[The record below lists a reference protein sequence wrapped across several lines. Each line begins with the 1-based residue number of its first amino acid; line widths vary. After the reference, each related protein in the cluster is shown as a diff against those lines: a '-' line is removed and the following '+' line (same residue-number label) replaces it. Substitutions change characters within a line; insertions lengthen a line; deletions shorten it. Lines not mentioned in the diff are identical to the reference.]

1 MTLSNREWGF
11 QLSGI
16 EYSLTFEKEDMGF
29 VRFADRAQKL
39 FYLDSSPFLDTVKPE
54 LYVLENGLS
63 PKRGE
68 LIEVT
73 VSQTDSEVI
82 PEKDVYK
89 RMKYKFVKDWQK
101 SDPNKLIHRKTVDKY
116 EFKEFFSRPFKP
128 TNEENI
134 DFNHTVGFC
143 LSLYAV
149 SSPQIS
155 DFEKGGLHSGMLGR
169 KREWNTVKRIM
180 NVIPN
185 EFKQVSSR
193 NFYRILDNEER
204 INPIDSTEVSLA
216 YFNPSKIPIQI
227 PVVMDVEPVSDFYNI
242 DYEIPMIR
250 SHILDAIL
258 HQPEIPK
265 KLESYVTD
273 CVYNLI
279 DDVKK
284 IGRIPYKQDLSVIP
298 KLSLAIAR
306 INFENEL
313 TKNDAIE
320 CVDLWGEMFKKAK
333 KITSTQLDSKNIY
346 KLSKNARKVYIDLH
360 EIFGKDV
367 MINRENLA
375 TRLKI
380 SEWDLEDIL
389 LELNQKG
396 AIFSPGIKQIRILDY

>member
-1 MTLSNREWGF
+1 MTLSNREWGY

-16 EYSLTFEKEDMGF
+16 EYSLIFEKEDMGF
-29 VRFADRAQKL
+29 VRFADRSQKL
-39 FYLDSSPFLDTVKPE
+39 FYLDPSPFLDTVKPE
-54 LYVLENGLS
+54 LYVLENGVS

-82 PEKDVYK
+82 PEKDEYK
-89 RMKYKFVKDWQK
+89 RMKYKFVKNWQK
-101 SDPNKLIHRKTVDKY
+101 SDPNKLIHRKTVNTY
-116 EFKEFFSRPFKP
+116 EFKEFFSRPFKS
-128 TNEENI
+128 NNKENI
-134 DFNHTVGFC
+134 DFNHTVGCC

-193 NFYRILDNEER
+193 NFYRILDNEES

-216 YFNPSKIPIQI
+216 YFNPSKIPVQI
-227 PVVMDVEPVSDFYNI
+227 PIVMDVEPISDFYNI

-284 IGRIPYKQDLSVIP
+284 SGRMPYKQDLSAIP

-346 KLSKNARKVYIDLH
+346 KLSENARKVYIDLH

>member
-1 MTLSNREWGF
+1 
-11 QLSGI
+11 
-16 EYSLTFEKEDMGF
+16 
-29 VRFADRAQKL
+29 
-39 FYLDSSPFLDTVKPE
+39 
-54 LYVLENGLS
+54 
-63 PKRGE
+63 
-68 LIEVT
+68 
-73 VSQTDSEVI
+73 
-82 PEKDVYK
+82 
-89 RMKYKFVKDWQK
+89 
-101 SDPNKLIHRKTVDKY
+101 
-116 EFKEFFSRPFKP
+116 
-128 TNEENI
+128 
-134 DFNHTVGFC
+134 
-143 LSLYAV
+143 
-149 SSPQIS
+149 
-155 DFEKGGLHSGMLGR
+155 MLGR

-216 YFNPSKIPIQI
+216 YFNPSKIPVQI

-265 KLESYVTD
+265 KLESYVTN
-273 CVYNLI
+273 CVYDLI

-284 IGRIPYKQDLSVIP
+284 CGRIPYKQDLSVIP

-333 KITSTQLDSKNIY
+333 KITSTQLDSNNIY
-346 KLSKNARKVYIDLH
+346 KLSENARKVYIDLH

-380 SEWDLEDIL
+380 PEWDLEDIL

-396 AIFSPGIKQIRILDY
+396 AIFSPSMKQIKILDY

>member
-1 MTLSNREWGF
+1 MTLSNREWGY

-16 EYSLTFEKEDMGF
+16 EYSLIFEKEDMGF
-29 VRFADRAQKL
+29 VRFADRSQKL
-39 FYLDSSPFLDTVKPE
+39 FYLDPSPFLDTVKPE
-54 LYVLENGLS
+54 LYVLENGVS

-82 PEKDVYK
+82 LEKDVYK

-101 SDPNKLIHRKTVDKY
+101 SDPNKLIHRKTVDTY
-116 EFKEFFSRPFKP
+116 EFKDFFSRPFKS
-128 TNEENI
+128 NNKENI
-134 DFNHTVGFC
+134 DFNHTVGCC

-193 NFYRILDNEER
+193 NFYRILDNEES

-216 YFNPSKIPIQI
+216 YFNPSKIPVQI
-227 PVVMDVEPVSDFYNI
+227 PIVMDVEPVSDFYNI

-284 IGRIPYKQDLSVIP
+284 SGRMPYKQDLSAIP

-346 KLSKNARKVYIDLH
+346 KLSENARKVYIDLH